1 MLTGKL
7 RPVSRADMIDLLL
20 DADELTRRLLIFTAL
35 QTGALKKSE
44 AEEVVAQ
51 IVWIERAAD
60 SFRVKLQ
67 AEARMA

>member
-1 MLTGKL
+1 
-7 RPVSRADMIDLLL
+7 MIDLLL